1 MVKRRNNY
9 RSRTDPTFINQ
20 LQPQTRITASVIMP
34 TLEIDREP
42 QVRWATAVTPRVA
55 QKTSYRL
62 SETVPNPH
70 SQTTDTKQMER
81 SASNSLLDLPSNVTR
96 THSLSQS

>member
-62 SETVPNPH
+62 SETVPNPP
-70 SQTTDTKQMER
+70 STKQIER
-81 SASNSLLDLPSNVTR
+81 SASNSLLDLSSNVTR
-96 THSLSQS
+96 TQSFSQS

>member
-1 MVKRRNNY
+1 MIKRRHTY
-9 RSRTDPTFINQ
+9 RSRTDPIFINQ
-20 LQPQTRITASVIMP
+20 SQPQTRITASVIMP

-62 SETVPNPH
+62 SEPVPNPP
-70 SQTTDTKQMER
+70 SITTDTRQIER
-81 SASNSLLDLPSNVTR
+81 SASNSLLNLPSNVTR
-96 THSLSQS
+96 TQSFSQS